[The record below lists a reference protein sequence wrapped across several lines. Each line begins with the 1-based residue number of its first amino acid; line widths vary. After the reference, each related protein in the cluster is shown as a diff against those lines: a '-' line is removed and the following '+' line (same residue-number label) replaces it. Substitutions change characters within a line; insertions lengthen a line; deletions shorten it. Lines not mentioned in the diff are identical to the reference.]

1 MEQQKEKILDD
12 WIAIRNAIVRAEA
25 GELLV
30 KYMRESDFIMI
41 EGDGTGEAA
50 AAAQQVKDEKNDKIV
65 GIYVDVVLKFPE
77 ALDREL
83 TKKEISD
90 VRTAISV
97 IEKAQDKQLDKEGV

>member
-30 KYMRESDFIMI
+30 KYMRESDFII
-41 EGDGTGEAA
+41 IVGDGTGEAA
-50 AAAQQVKDEKNDKIV
+50 AAAQQVKDEKKDKIV

-90 VRTAISV
+90 IRDAIAV
-97 IEKAQDKQLDKEGV
+97 ITEAQDKQLDKKGG